1 MLDMI
6 VIAEN
11 KNNGIKLINKICANN
26 KNIRFYSLFI
36 NQNEAINILEKVKVD
51 FLILEIN
58 FENSFGKEIL
68 EYLIKNDKKE
78 YFNSVIILSNRLIT
92 NNPFVFECLN
102 KPINIMKLFNCLNR
116 LCDYKGCTDE
126 SLVVRSKISN
136 YLVYLN
142 YNLSHFGT
150 MYLIE
155 TIFEIYYKKDYL
167 GDDIKN
173 NIYSVLAKRYNKS
186 INTIYTDIKQATASM
201 YEKRNEKILV
211 DFFKL
216 KECRKPKVTQVIF
229 TILNKLK
236 KPSL

>member
-1 MLDMI
+1 
-6 VIAEN
+6 
-11 KNNGIKLINKICANN
+11 
-26 KNIRFYSLFI
+26 
-36 NQNEAINILEKVKVD
+36 
-51 FLILEIN
+51 
-58 FENSFGKEIL
+58 
-68 EYLIKNDKKE
+68 
-78 YFNSVIILSNRLIT
+78 
-92 NNPFVFECLN
+92 
-102 KPINIMKLFNCLNR
+102 MKLFNCLNR

-216 KECRKPKVTQVIF
+216 KECRKTKVTQVIF